1 MVSYRRATEADVDR
15 LVAWHAGPEVA
26 RYWNGETFTAEE
38 MRRRLARADVD
49 TWIIEE
55 DGEPVGALESWW
67 NAGAPRRG
75 GLDGFLVPD
84 ARGRGIMP
92 AAARALA
99 GDLLTQGWSELT
111 VDPYTWNERAIRAWA
126 RAGFVAVSR
135 HPPDDEHTAE
145 WILMRFVG

>member
-26 RYWNGETFTAEE
+26 RYWDGETFTAEE

-84 ARGRGIMP
+84 ARGR
-92 AAARALA
+92 A
-99 GDLLTQGWSELT
+99 GACGRPPHAG
-111 VDPYTWNERAIRAWA
+111 VERADRRSLHLERARHSRVGACRLRRGLAPPA
-126 RAGFVAVSR
+126 R
-135 HPPDDEHTAE
+135 
-145 WILMRFVG
+145 